1 MTYATRAEL
10 EDRYTDLRFSAYGNA
25 FLADA
30 IVMQRYMELNGQF
43 RKLISVVKVRASEH
57 SKDLR
62 FYDFHDGEMR
72 IEATAVPYSN
82 VLSGRVDPGLEL
94 PVG

>member
-1 MTYATRAEL
+1 MRQK
-10 EDRYTDLRFSAYGNA
+10 TDVPRP
-25 FLADA
+25 
-30 IVMQRYMELNGQF
+30 R
-43 RKLISVVKVRASEH
+43 RASEH

-62 FYDFHDGEMR
+62 FYDFKDGEMR

-82 VLSGRVDPGLEL
+82 VLSGRVDSGLEL